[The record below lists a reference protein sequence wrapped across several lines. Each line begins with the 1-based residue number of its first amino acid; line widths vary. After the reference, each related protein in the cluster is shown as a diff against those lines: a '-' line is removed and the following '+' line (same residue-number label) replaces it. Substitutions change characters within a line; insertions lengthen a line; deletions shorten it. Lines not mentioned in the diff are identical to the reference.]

1 METTTPYLS
10 IKSNA
15 NLVILEDGSVRTIPL
30 DCRAEWTVG
39 RSAPGNE
46 PDIALNSKI
55 VSRQHGKLT
64 NIKGQW
70 FFVDNVY
77 I

>member
-15 NLVILEDGSVRTIPL
+15 NLVILEDGSVRTIPI

-39 RSAPGNE
+39 RSAPGN
-46 PDIALNSKI
+46 
-55 VSRQHGKLT
+55 
-64 NIKGQW
+64 
-70 FFVDNVY
+70 
-77 I
+77 